1 MIPEKKSL
9 GLALFALLLVAG
21 LAGCNDTLR
30 QFINPVPQPGGDP
43 AGLSHAVVLS
53 TNPAGKGSDL
63 HIDVAGDSV
72 AGVVNTGINPVFLGK
87 GSNRIFVLN
96 SADNTLTTYP
106 ALAPTLLTPVTIT
119 QPATSSGAIGGGT
132 DSLGNFYIANSGS
145 NDTSM
150 VSSSVSAVTNT
161 VPAGTQPVMVVGN
174 AANSKVYVVNR
185 GSNSVTALSGTDN
198 TVVKTIAVGAQ
209 PVWGVMS
216 SDGSHAFIVNQGDGT
231 VSVIDTLLDLV
242 IATVPVGASPNYAVY
257 ENKLQRVYVSNTGS
271 NSISVIK
278 ANNIDLANGVL
289 PTNLA
294 NVPVSGTPT
303 SVAALSDGTRAYA
316 ALGNCPAGTNH
327 TNIATTV
334 LGGGCTGNSV
344 SVIDALALRESKVI
358 PVGAA
363 GSGTV
368 SIDAAND
375 ASRVYVVASHDR
387 SVAIIKTAGDF
398 ITATL
403 PAPQQ
408 SLGCVVTAGCTAS
421 GAQIPFQVRIFP

>member
-1 MIPEKKSL
+1 MIPEKKTL
-9 GLALFALLLVAG
+9 GLALLAVVLVAG

-43 AGLSHAVVLS
+43 ATQSHAIVLS

-63 HIDVAGDSV
+63 HINVSGDSV
-72 AGVVNTGINPVFLGK
+72 SGVVNTGINPVFLGK
-87 GSNRIFVLN
+87 GSNRAFVLN
-96 SADNTLTTYP
+96 SADNTIISYI
-106 ALAPTLLTPVTIT
+106 ALLPGTSTPVTIT
-119 QPATSSGAIGGGT
+119 QPSTVAGSVAGGP
-132 DSLGNFYIANSGS
+132 DSLGNFYVANSAS

-150 VSSSVSAVTNT
+150 VATSISAVTNT

-174 AANSKVYVVNR
+174 ASNSKVYVVNR
-185 GSNSVTALSGTDN
+185 GSNSVTALSGIDN
-198 TVVKTIAVGAQ
+198 TVVKTIAVGSQ

-216 SDGSHAFIVNQGDGT
+216 SDGSHVFIVNQGDGT

-257 ENKLQRVYVSNTGS
+257 EGTLQRVYVSNTGS
-271 NSISVIK
+271 NTISIIK
-278 ANNIDLANGVL
+278 ANNIDLAHGVL

-303 SVAALSDGTRAYA
+303 SVAALSDGSRAYA

-327 TNIATTV
+327 TNIVATVT
-334 LGGGCTGNSV
+334 GGGCTGNSV

-358 PVGAA
+358 PVGGA

-387 SVAIIKTAGDF
+387 NVAIIKTAGDV

-408 SLGCVVTAGCTAS
+408 SLGCVTTAGCIAN
-421 GAQIPFQVRIFP
+421 GAQIPFQVRVFP